1 MRVAI
6 IGSGIAG
13 LSCAWKLAAKAE
25 VDLYEAASTPGGHT
39 ATVDVELAG
48 ESRAIDTGFIVYNDR
63 TYPRF
68 RALLAELGLE
78 SQPTEMS
85 FSVRNQ
91 RSGLEYNGHSISSLF
106 AQRSNLLKPS
116 FYRFLLEI
124 VRFNRRAKRWLLQPG
139 QQALLDEFLRQ
150 HGFSEFF
157 AQHYILPMGAAIW
170 STSLAQMRSM
180 PLAQF
185 LNFFNHHGLL
195 DLTQRPQWF
204 VVPGGSRQYIRR
216 MMQRIGDQINLW
228 LATPVTRVTR
238 DADGVTLESSRG
250 LQRYDQVIFAC
261 HSDQA
266 LALLADASADERTML
281 IGVPY
286 AANEVVL
293 HTDISLL
300 PRARAAWASWNYH
313 LNDCSK
319 SDEQA
324 AASVTYNMN
333 ILQGINAS
341 HTFCVSLNPSQPIDE
356 AKVLRRFIYHHPQFG
371 ADSPQSQQLRL
382 RLNGDNRSWFCGAW
396 SYNGFHEDGIRSA
409 LDVISGM
416 EQKGLL

>member
-1 MRVAI
+1 
-6 IGSGIAG
+6 
-13 LSCAWKLAAKAE
+13 
-25 VDLYEAASTPGGHT
+25 
-39 ATVDVELAG
+39 
-48 ESRAIDTGFIVYNDR
+48 
-63 TYPRF
+63 
-68 RALLAELGLE
+68 
-78 SQPTEMS
+78 
-85 FSVRNQ
+85 
-91 RSGLEYNGHSISSLF
+91 
-106 AQRSNLLKPS
+106 
-116 FYRFLLEI
+116 
-124 VRFNRRAKRWLLQPG
+124 
-139 QQALLDEFLRQ
+139 
-150 HGFSEFF
+150 
-157 AQHYILPMGAAIW
+157 
-170 STSLAQMRSM
+170 M

-300 PRARAAWASWNYH
+300 PRARAAWASWNHH

-371 ADSPQSQQLRL
+371 ADSPQAQQLRL

>member
-13 LSCAWKLAAKAE
+13 MSCAWKLAEKTE
-25 VDLYEAASTPGGHT
+25 VDLYEAAATPGGHT
-39 ATVDVELAG
+39 ATVDVELEG
-48 ESRAIDTGFIVYNDR
+48 ESWAIDTGFIVYNDR

-68 RALLAELGLE
+68 LALLAELGLE
-78 SQPTEMS
+78 SRPTEMS
-85 FSVRNQ
+85 FSVQNQ
-91 RSGLEYNGHSISSLF
+91 RTGLEYNGHSLSSLF
-106 AQRSNLLKPS
+106 AQRRNLLKPS

-124 VRFNRRAKRWLLQPG
+124 VRFNRCGKTWLAQPR
-139 QQALLDEFLRQ
+139 QQGVLDDFLREN
-150 HGFSEFF
+150 GFSDFF
-157 AQHYILPMGAAIW
+157 AQHYILPMGSAIW
-170 STSLAQMRSM
+170 STSLAQMRTM

-185 LNFFNHHGLL
+185 LTFFHHHGLL
-195 DLTQRPQWF
+195 DLRQRPQWF

-216 MMQRIGDQINLW
+216 MMQLMGEKINLW

-238 DADGVTLESSRG
+238 DADGVTLESARG
-250 LQRYDQVIFAC
+250 TQRYDQVIFAC

-266 LALLADASADERTML
+266 LALLNDATADEHIML
-281 IGVPY
+281 SGVPY

-293 HTDISLL
+293 HTDTRLL
-300 PRARAAWASWNYH
+300 PQARAAWASWNYH
-313 LNDCSK
+313 LGDSGAG
-319 SDEQA
+319 DEQA

-333 ILQGINAS
+333 ILQGLNAR
-341 HTFCVSLNPSQPIDE
+341 HTFCVSLNPTRPIE
-356 AKVLRRFIYHHPQFG
+356 AAKVLRRFTYHHPQFG
-371 ADSPQSQQLRL
+371 ADSPGAQQLRL
-382 RLNGDNRSWFCGAW
+382 RINGDNRSWFCGAW